1 MLLENL
7 PEEAIR
13 KSLRMANA
21 VRVINHEIL
30 PKLNKK
36 TNRMENKI
44 QIKIPS
50 VEAIQRAF
58 HNAGNNPEIQ
68 NMLRDLY
75 GDVVEPTQVDNRPV
89 TERIKTLDDAMR
101 DLGDDNPL
109 VQHYNAYVEQMHGN
123 FSDMDDIT
131 AFLKLRIIAAALNE
145 GWKPEFTEDEY
156 RYYPWFYLFTE
167 EEIANM
173 TEERKQKSS
182 LVLWGGHAG
191 DGSRCGLGCAHSSY
205 AFSYSVAAF
214 GSRLAVKTSE
224 LAKYFG
230 RQFIE
235 IWSEFIH

>member
-1 MLLENL
+1 ME
-7 PEEAIR
+7 
-13 KSLRMANA
+13 K
-21 VRVINHEIL
+21 EIAF
-30 PKLNKK
+30 
-36 TNRMENKI
+36 
-44 QIKIPS
+44 KIPS
-50 VEAIQRAF
+50 AEAIQRAF

-75 GDVVEPTQVDNRPV
+75 GDIVEPTHHDDRPV

-101 DLGDDNPL
+101 ELGDDNPL

-145 GWKPEFTEDEY
+145 WWKQEFTEEEY
-156 RYYPWFYLFTE
+156 RYYPWFYLYTDD
-167 EEIANM
+167 EIADM
-173 TEERKQKSS
+173 TEERKKEIS
-182 LVLWGGHAG
+182 LLLWGGDANF
-191 DGSRCGLGCAHSSY
+191 GSNSGLGCARSY
-205 AFSYSVAAF
+205 SAFSASPSCF

-235 IWSEFIH
+235 IWSEFMH